1 MSKNSLRT
9 PALALMLAPALAA
22 CSNGSTMTGDTKDMA
37 DPQTMDMAM
46 MAANDMAMPPP
57 AFCATGTLTTAQ
69 DNQFIGSWAI
79 QSKVTQSQDVPNI
92 GVKESTVT
100 TLSFADFKLDAN
112 NKLVMTQKDCKITS
126 TGVPG
131 ISSVT
136 IPDTVPQSTPTS
148 TALVKV
154 CDTGGSFSWQREQAT
169 VLVGCKLADPVNTPL
184 PTSKTDPA
192 VFDQDNDTKVGVTIK
207 IGGFVTGDLYTVQRQ
222 RFSYTSMALP
232 AAGKANGSTIDRS
245 EQNTLDATNPLLN
258 QKVALNPVDAKSTFR
273 LAKLSA
279 PVPTTCTELINQSA
293 TLFP

>member
-1 MSKNSLRT
+1 MSKNSLRA

-37 DPQTMDMAM
+37 DPQMMDMAM

-57 AFCATGTLTTAQ
+57 AFCTTGTLTTAQ
-69 DNQFIGSWAI
+69 DSQFMGSWAI
-79 QSKVTQSQDVPNI
+79 QSKVTQSQDVPMI
-92 GVKESTVT
+92 GTKESTVT

-131 ISSVT
+131 ISTVT

-169 VLVGCKLADPVNTPL
+169 VLVGCKLTDPVNMPL

-192 VFDQDNDTKVGVTIK
+192 VFDQDNDTKAGVTIK

-273 LAKLSA
+273 LALLSA
-279 PVPTTCTELINQSA
+279 PIPTTCTELINQSA